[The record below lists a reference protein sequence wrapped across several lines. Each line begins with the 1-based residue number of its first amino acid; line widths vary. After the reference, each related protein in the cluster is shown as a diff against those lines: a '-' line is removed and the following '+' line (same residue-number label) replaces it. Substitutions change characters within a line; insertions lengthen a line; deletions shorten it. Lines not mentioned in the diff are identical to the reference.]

1 MMSFDKDFNRLQEIV
16 KRLEEGDLPLQTSLE
31 LFEEGIGLFRR
42 CQEELSK
49 AEGKIS
55 QLITSIDQG
64 WEPVPLDLT
73 GGGGEKD

>member
-1 MMSFDKDFNRLQEIV
+1 MNFEQSYNRLQEIV
-16 KRLEEGDLPLQTSLE
+16 KQLEEGELPLKTSLE

-55 QLITSIDQG
+55 QLIKSVEQG
-64 WEPVPLDLT
+64 WEPIPFDLT
-73 GGGGEKD
+73 GGYDESD

>member
-1 MMSFDKDFNRLQEIV
+1 MSFEQDFSRLQEIV
-16 KRLEEGDLPLQTSLE
+16 KQLEDGDLPLRTSLE

-55 QLITSIDQG
+55 QLVNSVDQG
-64 WEPVPLDLT
+64 WETVPLDLT
-73 GGGGEKD
+73 GGRGERE

>member
-1 MMSFDKDFNRLQEIV
+1 MSFEQDFNRLQEIV
-16 KRLEEGDLPLQTSLE
+16 KHLEEGELPLSTSLE

-55 QLITSIDQG
+55 QLVKSIDQG
-64 WEPVPLDLT
+64 WETIPFDLS
-73 GGGGEKD
+73 GGRERE

>member
-1 MMSFDKDFNRLQEIV
+1 MSFEQDFNRLQEIV
-16 KRLEEGDLPLQTSLE
+16 KHLEEGDLPLKTSLE

-55 QLITSIDQG
+55 QLVKSIDQG
-64 WEPVPLDLT
+64 WETIPFDLS
-73 GGGGEKD
+73 GGRERE

>member
-1 MMSFDKDFNRLQEIV
+1 MSFEQDFNRLQEIV
-16 KRLEEGDLPLQTSLE
+16 KQLEEGDLPLRTSLE

-55 QLITSIDQG
+55 QLVKSIDQG
-64 WEPVPLDLT
+64 WETVPFDL
-73 GGGGEKD
+73 GIGRGERE

>member
-1 MMSFDKDFNRLQEIV
+1 MSFEQDFNRLQEIV
-16 KRLEEGDLPLQTSLE
+16 GQLEEGDLALKTSLE

-55 QLITSIDQG
+55 QLVKSIDQR
-64 WEPVPLDLT
+64 WETIPFDLNS
-73 GGGGEKD
+73 GRERE

>member
-1 MMSFDKDFNRLQEIV
+1 MSFEQNFNRLQEIV
-16 KRLEEGDLPLQTSLE
+16 GQLEEGDLSLKTSLE

-55 QLITSIDQG
+55 QLVKSIDQG
-64 WEPVPLDLT
+64 WETIPFDLNS
-73 GGGGEKD
+73 GRERK

>member
-1 MMSFDKDFNRLQEIV
+1 MSFEQDFNRLQEIV
-16 KRLEEGDLPLQTSLE
+16 RQLEEGELPLRTSLE

-55 QLITSIDQG
+55 LLVKSVDQG
-64 WEPVPLDLT
+64 WESVPFDLT
-73 GGGGEKD
+73 SIRKERE

>member
-1 MMSFDKDFNRLQEIV
+1 MSFEQDFNRLQEIA
-16 KRLEEGDLPLQTSLE
+16 KQLEEGDLPLRISLE

-55 QLITSIDQG
+55 QLVKSVDQG
-64 WEPVPLDLT
+64 WETVPLDLT
-73 GGGGEKD
+73 SGRGERE